1 MSGSAGSRR
10 RSDGA
15 GRISRSDR
23 MVSGRRWESRG
34 RGSLIRRFQSLRR
47 RRRRGAGRR
56 RGRIFQSV
64 RIAGMGC
71 GSVGI
76 GVRRVI
82 RCWSSRCRG
91 CGRVYE
97 GNMLRFCP
105 ACGCRLLDTP
115 VEILPELTAEE
126 RAVCGGALRGV
137 FALPWSGAGCRG
149 AEVLPALRLRGL
161 DKAESAGVL
170 GEVLLLSLCGDP
182 DDRSFCYDVGCEKS
196 ASCFMREPLECC
208 RPLLVCKRGG
218 AGSIGSEGSTGL
230 VRCFSSS

>member
-1 MSGSAGSRR
+1 MLA
-10 RSDGA
+10 DQ
-15 GRISRSDR
+15 
-23 MVSGRRWESRG
+23 WEAVQEQGVLTRAFDWEENLNYCLVG
-34 RGSLIRRFQSLRR
+34 IRR
-47 RRRRGAGRR
+47 AGKSYLLIQ
-56 RGRIFQSV
+56 RIHELLKE
-64 RIAGMGC
+64 
-71 GSVGI
+71 
-76 GVRRVI
+76 GV
-82 RCWSSRCRG
+82 
-91 CGRVYE
+91 
-97 GNMLRFCP
+97 P
-105 ACGCRLLDTP
+105 ADHILYVNFEEER
-115 VEILPELTAEE
+115 LPELTAEE

-137 FALPWSGAGCRG
+137 SVLPWSGAGCRW